1 MIIGLGLGAIIS
13 YALTGALSTYLFETR
28 ITDPLSMVAV
38 LLTLVG
44 AGILACLGPALRATT
59 VDPLVALR
67 TE

>member
-1 MIIGLGLGAIIS
+1 MSLETPGADS
-13 YALTGALSTYLFETR
+13 ARTPLTGALSTYLFETR
-28 ITDPLSMVAV
+28 ITDPLSMIAV

-67 TE
+67 AE